1 MTIVI
6 IAEKPSVAND
16 LAGVLNVK
24 DKKESHWHSENLII
38 TWAVGHLLELK
49 SPDEYNSDLKNW
61 RKSLDSL
68 PYVPESFDFKPK
80 QYTKK
85 QLNGI
90 LKILKDKSVTEVVN
104 ACDAA
109 REGELIFRSIIQIHI
124 SLLIRNLRLTRIVSV
139 KCINK
144 KKLEYVGYKYFSIFN
159 FK

>member
-1 MTIVI
+1 MAVEPMTIVI

-16 LAGVLNVK
+16 LANVLDVK
-24 DKKESHWHSENLII
+24 EKKETHWHSDNVVI

-49 SPDEYNSDLKNW
+49 SPDEYNSELKDW

-85 QLNGI
+85 QLSAI
-90 LKILKDKSVTEVVN
+90 MKILKNKSVTEVVN

-109 REGELIFRSIIQIHI
+109 RELSLIHI
-124 SLLIRNLRLTRIVSV
+124 
-139 KCINK
+139 
-144 KKLEYVGYKYFSIFN
+144 
-159 FK
+159 